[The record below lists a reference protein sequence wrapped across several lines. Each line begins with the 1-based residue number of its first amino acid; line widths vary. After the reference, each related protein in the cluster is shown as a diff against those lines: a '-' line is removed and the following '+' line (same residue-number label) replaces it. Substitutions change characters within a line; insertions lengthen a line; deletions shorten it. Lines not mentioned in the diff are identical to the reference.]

1 MTYSPALILHIA
13 SGMAGLASGFAAL
26 LSRKGSRFHRVSGKL
41 FVVSMLVMGAFGAYA
56 GFLKAQRFNVL
67 AGIFT
72 CYLVATAWLTIARKA
87 RAKGMTEIVLMLLA
101 VAAGA
106 LSTTFGWAGA
116 TAARTGPFAG
126 YFVFAAI
133 AFVFAAFDVRM
144 LVRGGVSGAARIAR
158 HLWRMGIALFVAAGS
173 FFLGTAS
180 DPVLRQSGLRAT
192 LFTPEI
198 RATHLPEVPVLIVA
212 GLTLYWLCRVLFTN
226 QYKRDD
232 EPSAARRVEL
242 QLTERSS

>member
-1 MTYSPALILHIA
+1 MTDSPTLVLHIA
-13 SGMAGLASGFAAL
+13 GGMAGLASGMAAIL
-26 LSRKGSRFHRVSGKL
+26 ATKGSRFHRSAGKV

-56 GFLKAQRFNVL
+56 GFLKSQHFNVL

-72 CYLVATAWLTIARKA
+72 CYLVASAWLTVARKA
-87 RAKGMTEIVLMLLA
+87 RETGVTELVLLMLA

-106 LSTTFGWAGA
+106 LSSMFGWAGA
-116 TAARTGPFAG
+116 TGVRGGPFAG

-144 LVRGGVSGAARIAR
+144 LVRGGVSGAGRIAR

-180 DPVLRQSGLRAT
+180 DPVLRRSGLRAT
-192 LFTPEI
+192 MFTPEI
-198 RATHLPEVPVLIVA
+198 RATHLPELPVLLII
-212 GLTLYWLCRVLFTN
+212 GLTLYWLCRVLFTS
-226 QYKRDD
+226 QYKDRD
-232 EPSAARRVEL
+232 ERAVTLAEVHLEERPS
-242 QLTERSS
+242 